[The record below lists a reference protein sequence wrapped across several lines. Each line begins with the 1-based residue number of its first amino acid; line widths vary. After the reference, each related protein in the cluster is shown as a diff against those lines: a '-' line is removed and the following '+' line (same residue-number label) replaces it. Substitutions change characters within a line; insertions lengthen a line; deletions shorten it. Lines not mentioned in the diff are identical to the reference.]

1 MAEFLIFCGGFF
13 LGFFIA
19 GALMLG
25 KQSDE

>member
-1 MAEFLIFCGGFF
+1 MQMIGFILGFF

-19 GALMLG
+19 GCLMLG